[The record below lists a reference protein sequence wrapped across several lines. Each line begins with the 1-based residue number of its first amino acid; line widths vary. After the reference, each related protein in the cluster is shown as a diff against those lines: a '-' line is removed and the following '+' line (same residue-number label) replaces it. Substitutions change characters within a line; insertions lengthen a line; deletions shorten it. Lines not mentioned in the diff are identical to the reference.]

1 MSSQDEFDIN
11 WRPGPYISVALKFYY
26 AMDRDY
32 HVNILRNQAVIWS
45 LENNEDI
52 LVDELANELRIY
64 VERDS
69 ALTLFALTC
78 NPRVFDRYQ
87 VYYHKSSDNNDNSVD
102 EH

>member
-1 MSSQDEFDIN
+1 MNNGEDSYEWQ
-11 WRPGPYISVALKFYY
+11 PGAYIGIPLRFYY
-26 AMDRDY
+26 GIDRDY
-32 HVNILRNQAVIWS
+32 HVNIIRNQAMIWS
-45 LENNEDI
+45 LAHGEDI
-52 LVDELANELRIY
+52 LVDELDHELRIY

-78 NPRVFDRYQ
+78 NSRVFDRYQ